1 MKNRLAISLLLLLFL
16 STYQIQENFKIHS
29 KFKVEEIFVE
39 NNNIVKK
46 REIKKKLSYIYGSSI
61 FFLDKK
67 EIKINLSEL
76 AIIDSFEVKKVY
88 PNKIKIKIFEKKP
101 VAIIQNKKKKSYY
114 TKKGEIIN
122 FLELKQFKELPLVFG
137 DQESFKVFYQNLKNV
152 NFPIDLI
159 RRFYL
164 FESKRWDLVTIKNQ
178 TIKLPVKDYLK
189 SLKTFMDI
197 KDQASFE
204 KYKIF
209 DYRIKDQLILK

>member
-1 MKNRLAISLLLLLFL
+1 MKNRLVISLLLLLFL
-16 STYQIQENFKIHS
+16 STYQIQENFEIHS
-29 KFKVEEIFVE
+29 KFKVEKILVE

-67 EIKINLSEL
+67 EIKINLSKL
-76 AIIDSFEVKKVY
+76 AIIDSFEVKKIY

-122 FLELKQFKELPLVFG
+122 FLELEQFKELPLVFG
-137 DQESFKVFYQNLKNV
+137 DKESFTAFYQNLKNA

-159 RRFYL
+159 SRFYL
-164 FESKRWDLVTIKNQ
+164 FESKRWDLVTINNQ
-178 TIKLPVKDYLK
+178 TIKLPIKNYLK